1 MDSRDQIWQTECP
14 KNLWTEVYNIVQ
26 KAVTKTIPKKKKFKK
41 AKWLFEE
48 ALQIAEKTK
57 EMKGKG
63 ERERHTQLNAEFL
76 RIAKRDKTFLNKR
89 FK

>member
-48 ALQIAEKTK
+48 ALQVAEKK
-57 EMKGKG
+57 RKAREKGKDAP
-63 ERERHTQLNAEFL
+63 N
-76 RIAKRDKTFLNKR
+76 
-89 FK
+89 

>member
-1 MDSRDQIWQTECP
+1 M
-14 KNLWTEVYNIVQ
+14 
-26 KAVTKTIPKKKKFKK
+26 
-41 AKWLFEE
+41 FEE